1 MLQLGVPPTMS
12 VRVNQV
18 TPHTGC
24 NDSASP
30 SIHIHSSVYIRL
42 PSSHTVRSHISRYWG
57 CLTWPFEWR
66 CGRLEALVSCV
77 APSQHIRVKPKRV
90 PYQVAQSVSGGD
102 SIKLELMKHL
112 DFQISSRDLSTTW
125 WEGGR
130 YRLQEWVAFVTAS
143 VIERLNSPAQCREI

>member
-1 MLQLGVPPTMS
+1 MEVW
-12 VRVNQV
+12 QV
-18 TPHTGC
+18 GGFSELCSTIP
-24 NDSASP
+24 D
-30 SIHIHSSVYIRL
+30 RL
-42 PSSHTVRSHISRYWG
+42 
-57 CLTWPFEWR
+57 
-66 CGRLEALVSCV
+66 
-77 APSQHIRVKPKRV
+77 HIRVKPKPV

-130 YRLQEWVAFVTAS
+130 CRLQECVAFVTVS